1 MSRLGMSRSQ
11 LTPEEG
17 GPTILDVNCE
27 RKRPAFRMPQKPST
41 LSQAPCLL
49 TQHLGPVDST
59 RLRCRSGVS
68 SLVACLTHAMVD
80 LPPFVRVSRRCR
92 VLVPAPKPAFASRL
106 CPGSALALAFAPCLA
121 FSTAGFLRDKTL
133 QNIYRPR
140 RDSSERVV
148 AEAVSFKPSQLQLYG
163 SIFERIHAKLMSV
176 FNLTSLYFTAPTFVA
191 RLKGAPDWTPSSE
204 HDEYYHP

>member
-11 LTPEEG
+11 LGPDEG

-27 RKRPAFRMPQKPST
+27 SHAKSGAGVVCYSPPKISFIPCPSI
-41 LSQAPCLL
+41 LHVEALNLIFLPCSASR
-49 TQHLGPVDST
+49 H
-59 RLRCRSGVS
+59 S
-68 SLVACLTHAMVD
+68 SRFHRFAWLNA
-80 LPPFVRVSRRCR
+80 PFV
-92 VLVPAPKPAFASRL
+92 VPPSLLYA
-106 CPGSALALAFAPCLA
+106 
-121 FSTAGFLRDKTL
+121 AGFMRDKTL

-140 RDSSERVV
+140 RDNSERVV

-163 SIFERIHAKLMSV
+163 SIFERIYGKLVQV

-191 RLKGAPDWTPSSE
+191 RLKGSPDWIPSSE